1 MKTTQLQSNPIA
13 SIASTLS
20 VFFERLAA
28 YPCIVATGGMTFV
41 VLLGVF
47 YRYVLSG
54 QIIGQILRLL
64 HFILPDVLMQPLLLV
79 FRWYLQFAPPPLSWS
94 EEVARYLMIWAASLA
109 ISIGIMKREHLGIT
123 FFISKFPRSL
133 QKYAAVL
140 VNICV
145 LWFLW
150 VLTKFGYFMAVEGKT
165 QLSPILSQYG
175 KITMMWPLASI
186 PVAGGLA
193 MIQTLLQILI
203 DLFGKKE
210 ELDIKGMVDI

>member
-1 MKTTQLQSNPIA
+1 V
-13 SIASTLS
+13 S
-20 VFFERLAA
+20 VLFERLAA
-28 YPCIVATGGMTFV
+28 YPCIVATGAMTIV

-47 YRYVLSG
+47 FRYVVR
-54 QIIGQILRLL
+54 Q
-64 HFILPDVLMQPLLLV
+64 
-79 FRWYLQFAPPPLSWS
+79 PLSWS

-109 ISIGIMKREHLGIT
+109 VSIGIMRREHLGIT
-123 FFISKFPRSL
+123 FLISRFPPVL

-140 VNICV
+140 VNLAV

-150 VLTKFGYFMAVEGKT
+150 VLTKFGYVMALEGRT

-175 KITMMWPLASI
+175 KISMVWSLAAI

-193 MIQTLLQILI
+193 MIQTILQMVI

-210 ELDIKGMVDI
+210 ELDITEMVDI

>member
-1 MKTTQLQSNPIA
+1 MKATQSQSNPIV
-13 SIASTLS
+13 SFASTLS
-20 VFFERLAA
+20 LFFERLAA
-28 YPCIVATGGMTFV
+28 YPCIIATGGMTIV

-47 YRYVLSG
+47 FRYVVR
-54 QIIGQILRLL
+54 Q
-64 HFILPDVLMQPLLLV
+64 
-79 FRWYLQFAPPPLSWS
+79 PLSWS

-109 ISIGIMKREHLGIT
+109 VSIGIMKREHLGIT
-123 FFISKFPRSL
+123 FLVSRFPLSV
-133 QKYAAVL
+133 QKYVAVL

-150 VLTKFGYFMAVEGKT
+150 VLTKFGYFMAIEGKT

-175 KITMMWPLASI
+175 KITMMWSLAAI
-186 PVAGGLA
+186 PVAGTLA
-193 MIQTLLQILI
+193 MIQAFLQILI

>member
-1 MKTTQLQSNPIA
+1 M
-13 SIASTLS
+13 S

-28 YPCIVATGGMTFV
+28 YPCIVTTGAMTIV

-47 YRYVLSG
+47 FRYVVR
-54 QIIGQILRLL
+54 Q
-64 HFILPDVLMQPLLLV
+64 
-79 FRWYLQFAPPPLSWS
+79 PLSWS

-109 ISIGIMKREHLGIT
+109 VSIGIMRREHLGIT
-123 FFISKFPRSL
+123 FLISRFPPVL

-140 VNICV
+140 VNLVV

-150 VLTKFGYFMAVEGKT
+150 VLTKFGYVMALEGRT

-175 KITMMWPLASI
+175 KISMIWSLAAI
-186 PVAGGLA
+186 PIAGGLA
-193 MIQTLLQILI
+193 MIQTILQIVI

-210 ELDIKGMVDI
+210 ELDITEMVDI